1 MFLEKEVGGS
11 IPLSS
16 LPRWNDVAQLRD
28 ECQAR
33 CSDKDKP
40 VLKKA
45 KTEEALERF
54 LFARTRGGSELT
66 SNALKGVRYC
76 NIQIVKK
83 DLEERGMAV
92 AGVDDATMRAR
103 MEVRLRL
110 EEEWKGLRILR
121 KDEMFLEGDDGAVQ
135 NDLSRVLIDLLHAPM
150 RMNEKVPSSHLLKP
164 PPPCI

>member
-16 LPRWNDVAQLRD
+16 LPRWNDVEQLRD

-110 EEEWKGLRILR
+110 EGEWKGLRILR
-121 KDEMFLEGDDGAVQ
+121 KDERFLEGDDGSVQ

-150 RMNEKVPSSHLLKP
+150 RMNEKVPSPHLLKP
-164 PPPCI
+164 RPPCI